1 MTTTD
6 AATETRRF
14 DLPCGMPVVVE
25 PMPSCAS
32 VAVSWLLPL
41 GDSGDDAS
49 RQGEAA
55 VLSELALRG
64 CGDLDSRDFS
74 DALDRLGVQRSLS
87 NGNRH
92 LRLGATMLGDRLDA
106 ALPLL
111 VDLVRRPRLPGDA
124 LEAVRSLCLQ
134 SLESLEDEPQRL
146 AMLRLAER
154 HHPSPFNRTGF
165 GDANGLR
172 SIRLE
177 HLVERWQRDVRPGGA
192 ILAIAGRVDPEAI
205 EARLTEL
212 LEGWEGRA
220 AEPRELATPLRGE
233 ARIPQDSAQV
243 HLGMALDAPPA
254 RDPDAMAWALAIR
267 ILGGGSSSRL
277 FVELREKRGLCYSV
291 AASATMGRDRGVVSI
306 YAGSTPQRIAE
317 SRQLILEGLAGIS
330 KGIDEAE
337 FRRAAVALRRSLLV
351 QSESTT
357 SRAAQ
362 LASDV
367 DRLGRPRSL
376 AEIAREAAEV
386 DLDRLRQFA
395 ASRLDAAWIENRTE
409 VSLGP
414 EASS

>member
-1 MTTTD
+1 MTTSD
-6 AATETRRF
+6 AAPEPRRF
-14 DLPCGMPVVVE
+14 TLPCGLPVVIE

-41 GDSGDDAS
+41 GDSGDDVS

-55 VLSELALRG
+55 ILSELALRG
-64 CGDLDSRDFS
+64 CGDLDSRGFS

-92 LRLGATMLGDRLDA
+92 LRLGATMLGDRLND

-111 VDLVRRPRLPGDA
+111 VDLIRRPRLPADA
-124 LEAVRSLCLQ
+124 LDAVRSLCLQ

-154 HHPSPFNRTGF
+154 HQPSPFNRTGF
-165 GDANGLR
+165 GDAEGLR
-172 SIRLE
+172 AIRID
-177 HLVERWQRDVRPGGA
+177 HLRTRWARDVRPGGS
-192 ILAIAGRVDPEAI
+192 ILAIAGRVDPDAI
-205 EARLTEL
+205 EHRLSEL
-212 LEGWEGRA
+212 LEGWHGA
-220 AEPRELATPLRGE
+220 APEPSELAPPARGTI
-233 ARIPQDSAQV
+233 RIPQDSAQV
-243 HLGMALDAPPA
+243 HLGLALDAPPA
-254 RDPDAMAWALAIR
+254 RDRDAMAWSLAIR

-291 AASATMGRDRGVVSI
+291 AASAAMGRDRGIVSI

-317 SRQLILEGLAGIS
+317 SRSLILDGLAGMS
-330 KGIDEAE
+330 NGIDEAE
-337 FRRAAVALRRSLLV
+337 FRRASVALRRSLLA

-367 DRLGRPRSL
+367 DRLGKPRSL
-376 AEIAREAAEV
+376 ADVAREAAEV
-386 DLDRLRQFA
+386 DLDRLRAFTRD
-395 ASRLDAAWIENRTE
+395 RLDLDWIEGRSE
-409 VSLGP
+409 VHLGP
-414 EASS
+414 TTS

>member
-6 AATETRRF
+6 AATEMRRF
-14 DLPCGMPVVVE
+14 QLPCGMPVVVE
-25 PMPSCAS
+25 PMPSCGS
-32 VAVSWLLPL
+32 VSVSWLLPL

-55 VLSELALRG
+55 ILSELALRG
-64 CGDLDSRDFS
+64 CGELDSRGFS

-87 NGNRH
+87 NGSRH
-92 LRLGATMLGDRLDA
+92 LRLGATMLGDRLGD

-111 VDLVRRPRLPGDA
+111 VDLVRRPRLPAEA
-124 LEAVRSLCLQ
+124 LEPVRSLCLQ

-154 HHPSPFNRTGF
+154 HQPSPFNRTGF
-165 GDANGLR
+165 GDASGLR
-172 SIRLE
+172 SIRID
-177 HLVERWQRDVRPGGA
+177 HLRERWQRDVRPDSA
-192 ILAIAGRVDPEAI
+192 ILAIAGRVDPAAI
-205 EARLTEL
+205 EHRLSEL
-212 LEGWEGRA
+212 LDGWEGSA
-220 AEPRELATPLRGE
+220 PEPRELAPPVRG
-233 ARIPQDSAQV
+233 ATRIPQDSAQV
-243 HLGMALDAPPA
+243 HLGIALDAPPA

-291 AASATMGRDRGVVSI
+291 AASATMGRDRGAVSI

-330 KGIDEAE
+330 KEIDEAE
-337 FRRAAVALRRSLLV
+337 FRRASIALRRSLLV
-351 QSESTT
+351 QSESTA

-362 LASDV
+362 LASDL
-367 DRLGRPRSL
+367 DRLGEPRTL
-376 AEIAREAAEV
+376 AEIAREAAKI
-386 DLDRLRQFA
+386 DLDRLREFA
-395 ASRLDAAWIENRTE
+395 SSTLDAAWIENRTE

-414 EASS
+414 ETS

>member
-1 MTTTD
+1 LTTSD
-6 AATETRRF
+6 AATEPRRF
-14 DLPCGMPVVVE
+14 ILPCGLPVVIE
-25 PMPSCAS
+25 AMPSCGS

-41 GDSGDDAS
+41 GDSGDHPS

-55 VLSELALRG
+55 ILSELALRG
-64 CGDLDSRDFS
+64 CGDLDSRGFS

-92 LRLGATMLGDRLDA
+92 LRLGATMLGDRLND

-111 VDLVRRPRLPGDA
+111 VDLIRRPRLPADA
-124 LEAVRSLCLQ
+124 LDAVRSLCLQ

-154 HHPSPFNRTGF
+154 HQPSPFNRTGF
-165 GDANGLR
+165 GDAEGLR
-172 SIRLE
+172 AIRID
-177 HLVERWQRDVRPGGA
+177 HLRTRWARDVRPGGS

-205 EARLTEL
+205 ERRLAEL
-212 LEGWEGRA
+212 LEGWHGA
-220 AEPRELATPLRGE
+220 APEPSELAPPARGTI
-233 ARIPQDSAQV
+233 RIPQDSAQV
-243 HLGMALDAPPA
+243 HLGIALDAPPA
-254 RDPDAMAWALAIR
+254 RDRDAMAWSLAIR

-291 AASATMGRDRGVVSI
+291 AASAAMGRDRGIVSI

-317 SRQLILEGLAGIS
+317 SRNLILDGLADMSNGIE
-330 KGIDEAE
+330 EAE
-337 FRRAAVALRRSLLV
+337 FRRASVALRRSLLA

-367 DRLGRPRSL
+367 DRLGKPRSL
-376 AEIAREAAEV
+376 ADVAREAAEV
-386 DLDRLRQFA
+386 DLDRLRAFTRD
-395 ASRLDAAWIENRTE
+395 RLDLDWIEGRSE
-409 VSLGP
+409 VHLGP
-414 EASS
+414 TTS

>member
-1 MTTTD
+1 MTTSD
-6 AATETRRF
+6 AAPEPRRF
-14 DLPCGMPVVVE
+14 TLPCGLPVVIE

-41 GDSGDDAS
+41 GDSGDDLS

-55 VLSELALRG
+55 ILSELALRG
-64 CGDLDSRDFS
+64 SGDLDSRGFS

-92 LRLGATMLGDRLDA
+92 LRLGATMLGDRLND

-111 VDLVRRPRLPGDA
+111 VDLVRRPRLPADA
-124 LEAVRSLCLQ
+124 LDAVRSLCLQ

-154 HHPSPFNRTGF
+154 HQPSPFNRTGF
-165 GDANGLR
+165 GDAEGLR
-172 SIRLE
+172 AIRID
-177 HLVERWQRDVRPGGA
+177 HLRTRWARDVRPGGS

-205 EARLTEL
+205 ERRLAEL
-212 LEGWEGRA
+212 LEGWEGSA
-220 AEPRELATPLRGE
+220 PEPTELAKPTRGTT
-233 ARIPQDSAQV
+233 RIPQDSAQV

-254 RDPDAMAWALAIR
+254 RDPDAAAWALAIR
-267 ILGGGSSSRL
+267 ILGGGASSRL

-291 AASATMGRDRGVVSI
+291 AASAALGRDRGIVSI
-306 YAGSTPQRIAE
+306 YAGSTPQRIGE
-317 SRQLILEGLAGIS
+317 SRSLILDGLAGIS
-330 KGIDEAE
+330 QGIDEAE
-337 FRRAAVALRRSLLV
+337 FRRASVALRRSLLA

-362 LASDV
+362 LASDL

-386 DLDRLRQFA
+386 DLDRLRAFTRD
-395 ASRLDAAWIENRTE
+395 RLDLDWIEDRSE
-409 VSLGP
+409 VHLGP
-414 EASS
+414 TAS